1 MIIILNG
8 EMRKPTAIVAYSRGI
23 ISPCAK
29 YEAPKNIPIQI

>member
-8 EMRKPTAIVAYSRGI
+8 EMRKLTVIVAYNRGI

-29 YEAPKNIPIQI
+29 CDAQKHSY